1 MSSRVP
7 PHSDAEWP
15 RDLDADQLVEWI
27 AARLEHLEAE
37 TVLRALRHP
46 FTSSELVAMIGAHP
60 RLLAIYAIS
69 REVARHP
76 RAPLVLAMRAVT
88 TLFWRDH
95 LEVAI
100 DVRVAPQVRRLAE
113 QRLVERLPSLAV
125 GEKVSLARRASPA
138 LQMQL
143 RRDPDLRVIRALL
156 ENPRLTESVLVPLL
170 ASPETRPDVLAAI
183 AADPR
188 WGVRME
194 VRRALARNPRTP
206 VEVALGLIATLPRSD
221 QRAVAQ
227 DSRLNE
233 AVRRRARLVS
243 GLG

>member
-1 MSSRVP
+1 
-7 PHSDAEWP
+7 
-15 RDLDADQLVEWI
+15 L
-27 AARLEHLEAE
+27 
-37 TVLRALRHP
+37 
-46 FTSSELVAMIGAHP
+46 
-60 RLLAIYAIS
+60 
-69 REVARHP
+69 
-76 RAPLVLAMRAVT
+76 
-88 TLFWRDH
+88 
-95 LEVAI
+95 
-100 DVRVAPQVRRLAE
+100 
-113 QRLVERLPSLAV
+113 ERLPSLAV

-143 RRDPDLRVIRALL
+143 RRDPDLRVFRALL

-170 ASPETRPDVLAAI
+170 ASPETRPDVLGVI

-206 VEVALGLIATLPRSD
+206 VDVALGLIATLPRSD

-227 DSRLNE
+227 DPRLNE
-233 AVRRRARLVS
+233 VVRRRARLLS